1 MLFHLRRMA
10 KKLYKCH
17 GSMGIIFIRGLLR
30 YENYNTRK
38 MIQNLIC
45 LKKKDRNVISS
56 DIETK

>member
-1 MLFHLRRMA
+1 
-10 KKLYKCH
+10 
-17 GSMGIIFIRGLLR
+17 MGIIFIRGLLR

-38 MIQNLIC
+38 MMQNFIC